1 MAGIRTV
8 KPRRPMTDL
17 ERLRAL
23 HLGNCTFPVASW
35 AKRFA
40 RDMGSVARG
49 VDPAITDREAAA
61 LERLAWAYRRQLARA
76 PAGVVPAVKPAPNV
90 APAFAGECPG
100 QEPKSARVSEK
111 DRRRA
116 EKLARAMKGEW

>member
-1 MAGIRTV
+1 MARIRTV

-17 ERLRAL
+17 ERQRAL
-23 HLGNCTFPVASW
+23 HVGRCTFPVASW

-40 RDMGSVARG
+40 SDMESVARG
-49 VDPAITDREAAA
+49 SEPDITEREAAA
-61 LERLAWAYRRQLARA
+61 LERLAWTYRRQLARA

-116 EKLARAMKGEW
+116 ERLARAMKAEW